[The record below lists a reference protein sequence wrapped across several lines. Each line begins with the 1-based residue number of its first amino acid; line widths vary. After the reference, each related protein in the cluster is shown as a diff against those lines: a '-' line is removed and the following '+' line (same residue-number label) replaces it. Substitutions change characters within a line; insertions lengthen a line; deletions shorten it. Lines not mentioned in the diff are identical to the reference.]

1 MGRGIAAF
9 LTLACLTCATVP
21 LEARGL
27 GHFLQGL
34 LARGTSAVQS
44 LEKSHLEKSHKAE
57 FLTVAQLAQ
66 CIKKAKKLDQDF
78 DQLEIIRTALPASQ
92 SEADQSG
99 SAKDK
104 RDKFNSSLEMHN
116 GEVNAFNAECAKEY
130 HAHDLTKAQ
139 ELAQGN

>member
-9 LTLACLTCATVP
+9 LMLACLTCATVP

-27 GHFLQGL
+27 GRFLQGL
-34 LARGTSAVQS
+34 LARGTSAVLS
-44 LEKSHLEKSHKAE
+44 LEKSHTGK

-66 CIKKAKKLDQDF
+66 CIKTAKKLDEDF
-78 DQLEIIRTALPASQ
+78 DQLEIIRTALPSQQ
-92 SEADQSG
+92 SETDLSS

-104 RDKFNSSLEMHN
+104 REKLNSTLEMHN
-116 GEVNAFNAECAKEY
+116 SEVNVFNAECAKEY

-139 ELAQGN
+139 ELAQRN